1 MGSIPNWR
9 AEGPTRAGPTVAPL
23 PLGISVDTGTHERVA
38 NWSPDIVDAVDP
50 CDPGTDPRNGPF
62 AGIPSAIPFNLDPD
76 GMVSELVVVRRNL
89 PYSLAEV
96 SFLTLASA
104 CRSALGWSIG
114 YRSVPGLCVDLAFL
128 SLSTFS
134 PCFSFLHFH
143 GFSYPLPIVCVP
155 LPTERG
161 QFRRLGTQLL
171 DKEGWRDLYLI
182 PLRVIGVPRG
192 Q

>member
-1 MGSIPNWR
+1 MRPGHRPK
-9 AEGPTRAGPTVAPL
+9 
-23 PLGISVDTGTHERVA
+23 ERH
-38 NWSPDIVDAVDP
+38 
-50 CDPGTDPRNGPF
+50 F
-62 AGIPSAIPFNLDPD
+62 AGIPPALCFNLDTD

-96 SFLTLASA
+96 SFLTVASA

-114 YRSVPGLCVDLAFL
+114 DRSVPGPCVDLAFS
-128 SLSTFS
+128 SLSTLS
-134 PCFSFLHFH
+134 PCLPFLHFH

-155 LPTERG
+155 LPTKRR
-161 QFRRLGTQLL
+161 QVRRLGTQLL
-171 DKEGWRDLYLI
+171 DKKGWRDLHLM